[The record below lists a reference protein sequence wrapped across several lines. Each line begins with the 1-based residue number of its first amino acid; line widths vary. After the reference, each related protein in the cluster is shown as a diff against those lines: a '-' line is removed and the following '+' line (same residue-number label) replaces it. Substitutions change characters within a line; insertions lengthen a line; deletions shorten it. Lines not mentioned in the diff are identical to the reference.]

1 MKKLPPKI
9 ILIGMKYA
17 GKTTLGKPLAQQLN
31 LPFIDLDRVIEADYA
46 TLYGYHKTCRQI
58 WNSDGE
64 ENFRWLEE
72 EALEQICTHQGLSS
86 FLLATG
92 GGAILS
98 EKNRQLLKRPQ
109 HLILYLQ
116 ISEQQLLTNFLQ
128 AEKKDISEPL
138 PSFLSSKQDPQLLLR
153 ELLQQRHPLYTSL
166 ANLIVKN
173 EGSLQESV
181 EKIASQLTL

>member
-1 MKKLPPKI
+1 MKKSPPKI
-9 ILIGMKYA
+9 ILIGMKCA
-17 GKTTLGKPLAQQLN
+17 GKTTLGKLLAQRLN
-31 LPFIDLDRVIEADYA
+31 LPFIDLDRALEAYYA
-46 TLYGYHKTCRQI
+46 SLYGYHKTCRQI
-58 WNSDGE
+58 WKSEGE
-64 ENFRWLEE
+64 EYFRRLEE
-72 EALEQICTHQGLSS
+72 EALEQICTDSSLTS

-98 EKNRQLLKRPQ
+98 EKNRQLLQRPQ

-116 ISEQQLLTNFLQ
+116 ISEQQLLANFLL
-128 AEKKDISEPL
+128 AEKNRISEPL

-166 ANLIVKN
+166 ANLSVKN